1 MINMELN
8 LVCPHCKSEIPFR
21 KPFVFTDCPECA
33 EKLTMTKQEVEKQG
47 VIKSNLQNKM
57 HRAIDFWK

>member
-47 VIKSNLQNKM
+47 MIKSNLQK
-57 HRAIDFWK
+57 